1 MGLILDSS
9 VVIAAE
15 RFGQSAYQ
23 MIEALG
29 FQTGDSELAVSVVT
43 VMELAHG
50 VTRANNSQRR
60 GARQRFLDDL
70 LVGAPVH
77 PVSVA
82 IGLRAGEIDGDLQAK
97 GIRVA
102 VGDLLIGST
111 ALELGYSVLTH
122 NTRHFEAIPDLT
134 VVRL

>member
-29 FQTGDSELAVSVVT
+29 FQAGDSELAVSVVT

-60 GARQRFLDDL
+60 GARQRFLDAL
-70 LVGAPVH
+70 LAGTPVH
-77 PVSVA
+77 PVSVS

-102 VGDLLIGST
+102 LGDLLIGAT
-111 ALELGYSVLTH
+111 ALELA
-122 NTRHFEAIPDLT
+122 TRC
-134 VVRL
+134 